1 MIKRRG
7 KSMKS
12 SLKKSFLT
20 GTFITIAVFASL
32 VFAGCSKKS
41 DYASDYGITEQKTF
55 FGAASGSNAMPTMS
69 KKMSVASRSMEA
81 PAMNDSFVMA
91 DFDDAEMEMEE
102 AYSGNGYNQQGQ
114 GGAEAGVQDGKEYE
128 RKLIKNGN
136 ITLQVQDLSEG
147 ESAVE
152 KWCKELN
159 GYISYSS
166 SDEYSAYFTV
176 KIPSASFDKAM
187 ESVGDFGQVKNRN
200 VSTQDVSEQYYDLKT
215 RLETKKILQ
224 ANFKQYLEKA
234 SNITDIL
241 KIERELNN
249 VTSDIESME
258 GQLRRLSNQIDFST
272 ISISLILPQGK
283 TDPVIQPPTF
293 GERVS
298 RFFAQVKD
306 FFMGVAKILL
316 YAVICGVPCIAFLIF
331 LYWLLFGK
339 LGLLKKLF
347 KKLK

>member
-1 MIKRRG
+1 
-7 KSMKS
+7 MKS
-12 SLKKSFLT
+12 SLKKSFRT
-20 GTFITIAVFASL
+20 GIFLTIAVLGVSL
-32 VFAGCSKKS
+32 IFAGCSKKS
-41 DYASDYGITEQKTF
+41 DYANDYGIAEQKTF
-55 FGAASGSNAMPTMS
+55 FGASSGSGAMPTMS
-69 KKMSVASRSMEA
+69 KKMSVANRSMEA
-81 PAMNDSFVMA
+81 PAMSDSFIMA

-102 AYSGNGYNQQGQ
+102 AFFDEGAGNGVA
-114 GGAEAGVQDGKEYE
+114 GAGSAKEYE

-136 ITLQVQDLSEG
+136 VTLQVQDLSEG

-224 ANFKQYLEKA
+224 TNFKQYLEKA

-306 FFMGVAKILL
+306 FFMVVAKILL

>member
-1 MIKRRG
+1 
-7 KSMKS
+7 MKS
-12 SLKKSFLT
+12 SLKKSLLT
-20 GTFITIAVFASL
+20 GTFLTIAVLASL
-32 VFAGCSKKS
+32 VFAACSKKS
-41 DYASDYGITEQKTF
+41 DYANDYGTAEQKAF
-55 FGAASGSNAMPTMS
+55 FGASNDSVPMPTMS
-69 KKMSVASRSMEA
+69 KKMSVANRSMEA
-81 PAMNDSFVMA
+81 PAMNDSFIMA
-91 DFDDAEMEMEE
+91 DYDVEMEMDEE
-102 AYSGNGYNQQGQ
+102 AFTGNGYNPQGQ
-114 GGAEAGVQDGKEYE
+114 AGGEAGSGTVGAGSSKEYE

-136 ITLQVQDLSEG
+136 VTLQVQDLSEG

-272 ISISLILPQGK
+272 ISINLILPQGK

>member
-1 MIKRRG
+1 MKKR
-7 KSMKS
+7 
-12 SLKKSFLT
+12 FLT
-20 GTFITIAVFASL
+20 ATSVATTFFTATFVALAVLSASL
-32 VFAGCSKKS
+32 VFTGCSRKSVYTS
-41 DYASDYGITEQKTF
+41 DYDMESPKTF
-55 FGAASGSNAMPTMS
+55 FGASSSPAPAPVMS
-69 KKMSVASRSMEA
+69 KKMSVASGRSMDAVNE
-81 PAMNDSFVMA
+81 SFAMA
-91 DFDDAEMEMEE
+91 DFDDVEMEE
-102 AYSGNGYNQQGQ
+102 AAYVPEGTGNN
-114 GGAEAGVQDGKEYE
+114 GAEAGVQNGKEYE
-128 RKLIKNGN
+128 RKLIKTGN
-136 ITLQVQDLSEG
+136 ITLQVQDLTEG
-147 ESAVE
+147 ESAIE

-293 GERVS
+293 GERVMDFL
-298 RFFAQVKD
+298 RQIKD
-306 FFMGVAKILL
+306 FFVGVGKILL
-316 YAVICGVPCIAFLIF
+316 YAIICGVPCVALLFF

-347 KKLK
+347 KRLK